1 MSEGYRR
8 LMARALITGCSTG
21 IGRATAIE
29 LTKRG
34 YSVVATARRPEAL
47 DDLDVAECLR
57 LDVDDDASV
66 AETVAAAGPVDVLVN
81 NAGFEVAGPIERVP
95 IAEVKRMF
103 ETNVFGALRMIQAVL
118 PSMREQGGGTIVNLS
133 SVAGRAVGPHASTYS
148 ASKWALEALSE
159 GLHIEMGHFGV
170 RAFIIEPGVIETN
183 FASNI
188 RRFGADDAPYDEL
201 QKLWDVAMDRL
212 GRESAPGPEVVA
224 ATIAEAIESDG
235 SRWRWPVGDDAQLI
249 CGARDSM
256 DDATFEAAM
265 RETLQF
271 HW

>member
-1 MSEGYRR
+1 
-8 LMARALITGCSTG
+8 MARALITGCSTG
-21 IGRATAIE
+21 IGRATAVE

-34 YSVVATARRPEAL
+34 HSVVATARKPDTLA
-47 DDLDVAECLR
+47 DLDVADCLA
-57 LDVDDDASV
+57 LDVDDDSSV
-66 AETVAAAGPVDVLVN
+66 ASAVAAAGPVEILVN
-81 NAGFEVAGPIERVP
+81 NAGFEVNGPIERVP
-95 IAEVKRMF
+95 LDEVKRMF

-118 PSMREQGGGTIVNLS
+118 PAMREQGGGTIVNVS
-133 SVAGRAVGPHASTYS
+133 SVAGRAVGPMASAYA

-170 RAFIIEPGVIETN
+170 RTFIIEPGVIGTN
-183 FASNI
+183 FESNI
-188 RRFGADDAPYDEL
+188 RRYGADTAPYDEL
-201 QKLWDVAMDRL
+201 QQQWDGAMDRL
-212 GRESAPGPEVVA
+212 GRQSAPGPEIVA

-235 SRWRWPVGDDAQLI
+235 ARWRWPVGADAELI

-256 DDATFEAAM
+256 DDTAFEAAM

>member
-1 MSEGYRR
+1 
-8 LMARALITGCSTG
+8 MARALITDCSTG
-21 IGRATAIE
+21 IGQATAVG

-34 YSVVATARRPEAL
+34 YDVVATARRLETL
-47 DDLDVAECLR
+47 DDLDVDDRLR

-66 AETVAAAGPVDVLVN
+66 ADCVAAAGPVDVLVN
-81 NAGFEVAGPIERVP
+81 NAGFEVAGPVERVP
-95 IAEVKRMF
+95 IDEVKRMF

-118 PSMREQGGGTIVNLS
+118 PWMREKGGGTIVNVS
-133 SVAGRAVGPHASTYS
+133 SVAGRAIGPHASTYA

-159 GLHIEMGHFGV
+159 GLHIEMRHFNIWTY
-170 RAFIIEPGVIETN
+170 IIEPGAIDTN
-183 FASNI
+183 FESNI
-188 RRFGADDAPYDEL
+188 RRYGVDNPPYDEL
-201 QKLWDVAMDRL
+201 QTQWDEAMDRL
-212 GRESAPGPEVVA
+212 RAENPPGPEVVA

-235 SRWRWPVGDDAQLI
+235 SQWRWPVGDDAVLI

-256 DDATFEAAM
+256 DDNTFEATM